1 MLLGWESFQFQRHQ
15 INVSKEQFFF
25 QHYGLT
31 HKDLERYLAAA
42 LSAGGEYADLY
53 FEYLTSTALMVD
65 ESMLKSA
72 SQGISAGCGVRV
84 VAGNAQ
90 DTLTPTIFHRS
101 ASCMPRARQR

>member
-42 LSAGGEYADLY
+42 LSAGGEYSDHY

-65 ESMLKSA
+65 ESILKSA
-72 SQGISAGCGVRV
+72 SQGISAGGGVRV
-84 VAGNAQ
+84 LAAERTRFAYNK
-90 DTLTPTIFHRS
+90 DSFRLRS
-101 ASCMPRARQR
+101 HHAA